1 MPFGTRP
8 RTRTWKSDWQV
19 CGIDVIASAE
29 DADLLLT
36 QSAKES
42 GWGRIKATAYCL
54 ELAENLEKNGKKKE
68 SRAIYLN
75 IKKTRTQEHED
86 YLRESADRAF
96 PSEITSAQMKVPLTE
111 AKFTLI
117 LALLFASSGYAK
129 KKDFVSLFNGKDL
142 EQWILP
148 KGEHAWKI
156 IDGVI
161 DYESKGGNLTT
172 QKSFSDYA
180 SSWTGGSR
188 ERQARIT
195 TRKSSIKTGTKR
207 LTPTESQ

>member
-1 MPFGTRP
+1 
-8 RTRTWKSDWQV
+8 
-19 CGIDVIASAE
+19 
-29 DADLLLT
+29 
-36 QSAKES
+36 
-42 GWGRIKATAYCL
+42 
-54 ELAENLEKNGKKKE
+54 
-68 SRAIYLN
+68 
-75 IKKTRTQEHED
+75 
-86 YLRESADRAF
+86 
-96 PSEITSAQMKVPLTE
+96 MKVPPTE
-111 AKFTLI
+111 AKLALI

-180 SSWTGGSR
+180 LVGLAVQENRRPALQRENLRSRREPKGRRQRKANDAACQKCGLGNLRSRKWQISS
-188 ERQARIT
+188 QPVVLALRI
-195 TRKSSIKTGTKR
+195 GTA
-207 LTPTESQ
+207 LGLP

>member
-1 MPFGTRP
+1 
-8 RTRTWKSDWQV
+8 
-19 CGIDVIASAE
+19 
-29 DADLLLT
+29 
-36 QSAKES
+36 
-42 GWGRIKATAYCL
+42 
-54 ELAENLEKNGKKKE
+54 
-68 SRAIYLN
+68 
-75 IKKTRTQEHED
+75 
-86 YLRESADRAF
+86 
-96 PSEITSAQMKVPLTE
+96 MKVPLTE
-111 AKFTLI
+111 AKLALI

-172 QKSFSDYA
+172 QKVSPITS

-188 ERQARIT
+188 EPQARLT

-207 LTPTESQ
+207 